1 MPDAGGMQALGR
13 ADGGWG
19 AMLSA
24 THEALRLLVGQTL
37 LDAAPAIQRPVVAR
51 SRFR

>member
-24 THEALRLLVGQTL
+24 AVQSS
-37 LDAAPAIQRPVVAR
+37 AR
-51 SRFR
+51 MKPSAFS